1 MDIRILD
8 TIDYQQVAKILY
20 ESYIP
25 QWSLVGSPEWN
36 ANYVEYLD
44 KTYIKPK
51 NGSYVGAFE
60 GENLIGIG
68 FGFIHD
74 WIIND
79 IGEITV
85 MKICNFGLLPDYQ
98 RKGIATSMVKKL
110 VEAAALKN
118 VKLVYRICR
127 DELYD
132 HRVLAKCGFVRKLNN
147 VNHIVRIMG
156 SDMIDKL
163 ADLKGMGRA
172 MKLLLKLVA
181 GLPNEN
187 EGIQN
192 GILREG
198 QISDVEDCVNIINA
212 YKSSSSITR
221 KWTKDE
227 FKQLIINKDLLAAP
241 FRAFLFVWEV
251 EGRVR
256 AFLAGRVES
265 IQFKN
270 GIGSAVGII
279 DTGFSTD
286 LTRQDKTSFIISN
299 LFQLKDLI
307 PNGFGIN
314 LVVAHHEKK
323 AFDKAGFT
331 DDRSSRPL
339 YIRVLSDDL
348 QDWLETK
355 WNFKAYYIPYQR

>member
-1 MDIRILD
+1 
-8 TIDYQQVAKILY
+8 
-20 ESYIP
+20 
-25 QWSLVGSPEWN
+25 
-36 ANYVEYLD
+36 
-44 KTYIKPK
+44 
-51 NGSYVGAFE
+51 
-60 GENLIGIG
+60 
-68 FGFIHD
+68 
-74 WIIND
+74 
-79 IGEITV
+79 
-85 MKICNFGLLPDYQ
+85 
-98 RKGIATSMVKKL
+98 
-110 VEAAALKN
+110 
-118 VKLVYRICR
+118 
-127 DELYD
+127 
-132 HRVLAKCGFVRKLNN
+132 
-147 VNHIVRIMG
+147 
-156 SDMIDKL
+156 
-163 ADLKGMGRA
+163 
-172 MKLLLKLVA
+172 
-181 GLPNEN
+181 
-187 EGIQN
+187 
-192 GILREG
+192 
-198 QISDVEDCVNIINA
+198 VEDCVNIINA